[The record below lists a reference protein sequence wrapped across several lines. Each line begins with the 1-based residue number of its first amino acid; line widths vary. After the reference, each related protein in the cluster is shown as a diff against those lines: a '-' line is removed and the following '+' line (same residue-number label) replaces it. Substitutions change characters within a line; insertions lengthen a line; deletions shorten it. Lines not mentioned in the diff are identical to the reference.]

1 MGKKPRNKTLSPA
14 DWENRTDDEIL
25 AIRVRDLGL
34 QIRGTALET
43 CIGRLYSELEDSGIK
58 FRPGCY
64 LADEW
69 LCPDKVPI
77 IGIPFCLAH
86 PRLKRIEQK
95 MMLEVEGGTE
105 EECMKLLRHE
115 CGHAINYAYYLY
127 KRTRWR
133 QLFGPFTAEYKSS
146 YPAKPYSRRYVMHL
160 ADNYAQCHPDED
172 FAETFAVWLTPESN
186 WHEKYKNWPAMKK
199 LQYVDNL
206 ALKIGDVPPENTARD
221 KPWSAARMTST
232 LAVHYERKRK
242 HLGDDFPGYYD
253 PSLLAL
259 FGPSRDGAT
268 PVKAAAFLRSH
279 RRYIVSSVSRWTG
292 QRKYD
297 ISQLLGKLIRRC
309 RALDLHVRTSEN
321 ETMIAVTSFV
331 TAAASKVLKHEDANQ
346 RK

>member
-1 MGKKPRNKTLSPA
+1 MGKKKRARALTPA
-14 DWENRTDDEIL
+14 QWQDLPDDEIL
-25 AIRVRDLGL
+25 KIRIRDLGL
-34 QIRGTALET
+34 QISGTVLEP
-43 CIGRLYSELEDSGIK
+43 CIGRLYGELEDAGIK

-69 LCPDKVPI
+69 LCPDRVPV

-115 CGHAINYAYYLY
+115 CGHAINYAYFLY
-127 KRTRWR
+127 KRSRWR
-133 QLFGPFTAEYKSS
+133 QLFGRFSARYKSS

-172 FAETFAVWLTPESN
+172 FAETFAVWLTPDSN
-186 WHEKYKNWPAMKK
+186 WQEKYKNWPALKK
-199 LQYVDNL
+199 LQYVDNI
-206 ALKIGDVPPENTARD
+206 ALRIGDMPPENSARD
-221 KPWSAARMTST
+221 KPWSAARMTSS
-232 LAVHYERKRK
+232 LAAHYERKRK
-242 HLGDDFPGYYD
+242 YLGDDFPGYYD
-253 PSLLAL
+253 PSLLRL
-259 FGPSRDGAT
+259 FAPSRDGD
-268 PVKAAAFLRSH
+268 AALRADYFLRSH
-279 RRYIVSSVSRWTG
+279 RRHIVSSVSRWTG

-297 ISQLLGKLIRRC
+297 VAQLLAKLIRRAK
-309 RALDLHVRTSEN
+309 ALDLHVDRSEN

-331 TAAASKVLKHEDANQ
+331 TAAASKVLRYEDADQ

>member
-1 MGKKPRNKTLSPA
+1 MGKKRRTKTLTPA
-14 DWENRTDDEIL
+14 QWENLPDEEIL
-25 AIRVRDLGL
+25 KIRVRDLGL
-34 QIRGTALET
+34 QISGTVLEAY
-43 CIGRLYSELEDSGIK
+43 IGQLYSELEDCGIG

-69 LCPDKVPI
+69 LCPDRVPM

-115 CGHAINYAYYLY
+115 CGHALNYAYYLY

-133 QLFGPFTAEYKSS
+133 QLFGPFTASYKSA
-146 YPAKPYSRRYVMHL
+146 YPAKPYSRRYVVHL

-172 FAETFAVWLTPESN
+172 FAETFAVWLTPGSN
-186 WHEKYKNWPAMKK
+186 WQERYRNWPALKK
-199 LQYVDNL
+199 LQYVDSL
-206 ALKIGDVPPENTARD
+206 ALKIGDLRPDNHAREM
-221 KPWSAARMTST
+221 PWAAARMIST
-232 LAVHYERKRK
+232 LAAHYERKRK
-242 HLGDDFPGYYD
+242 CLGDDFPGYYD
-253 PSLLAL
+253 PGLLGL

-268 PVKAAAFLRSH
+268 PVTAAAFLRSH
-279 RRYIVSSVSRWTG
+279 RRHIIKSVSQWTG

-297 ISQLLGKLIRRC
+297 ISELLAKLCRRC
-309 RALDLHVRTSEN
+309 RALGLHVHESE
-321 ETMIAVTSFV
+321 EEMTIAVTAFV
-331 TAAASKVLKHEDANQ
+331 TAAASKVFKSETGNQ